1 MNIHDNYDSDEE
13 FATPIRSHDLI
24 YCINKKGEIQS
35 CGMQVHSELLKK
47 KHEIGKGLEGTYDNE
62 HEFEQKNELSSKLF
76 TQHGVPLG
84 IYVQPNRMSQH
95 EHTYDEEDHEDITDE
110 LYNTLME
117 LANET
122 KRKTN
127 RRLTK
132 KMQRGG
138 TDKRKTKK
146 N

>member
-1 MNIHDNYDSDEE
+1 
-13 FATPIRSHDLI
+13 
-24 YCINKKGEIQS
+24 
-35 CGMQVHSELLKK
+35 
-47 KHEIGKGLEGTYDNE
+47 
-62 HEFEQKNELSSKLF
+62 
-76 TQHGVPLG
+76 
-84 IYVQPNRMSQH
+84 MSQH
-95 EHTYDEEDHEDITDE
+95 EHTYDEEDQEDITDE